1 MKNLF
6 AVIFAL
12 VLATL
17 LAACA
22 TAPPKA
28 DSPTI
33 DFGLALSTPGL
44 NVPPV
49 GQPVDVSDVTKGAL
63 KSVQLLA
70 RTETSI
76 RVRFR
81 CSDGTQHDVDV
92 PLPAGGKPGPF
103 VETGCTSGG
112 KPVRINLTP

>member
-1 MKNLF
+1 MKSL
-6 AVIFAL
+6 IGI
-12 VLATL
+12 VLGL
-17 LAACA
+17 MLAASLAGCA
-22 TAPPKA
+22 SEPTKP
-28 DSPTI
+28 DSSTV

-49 GQPVDVSDVTKGAL
+49 GQPVDVSGVTKGAL

-76 RVRFR
+76 RVRFK
-81 CSDGTQHDVDV
+81 CNDGTEHDVDV
-92 PLPAGGKPGPF
+92 PLPVGGKPGPF

-112 KPVRINLTP
+112 KPVRLNLKP